1 MRIRYASL
9 LALLMLCSS
18 IVPIRAQY
26 PAQCDT
32 RKDCIFNAVQSTVTS
47 GRNAHFIETQV
58 APTKAQQ
65 TALTVEM
72 WAKIERQPGK
82 KVFVAGLWGPLQDF
96 NDQWLLSIDQ
106 QDQLTF
112 EINGDV
118 TRLGAADNT
127 IARASFTEFYDKWT
141 HIAGVF
147 DGGSSSVT
155 LYINGVAVAGPSTNA
170 AYPATYLKGMERGD
184 LTTQF
189 GSCNALADDANLY
202 RTLKGFMDEI
212 RVWSRAKS
220 ATDVLCQKDRSL
232 NGNEAG
238 LELYYRCNEPVNNVV
253 QICDATGKN
262 RPGLLR
268 AGASNQ
274 RSDRVAPRT
283 MTVTPSVVN
292 DTLRCDSTWTMTFR
306 IQDTSACGSSVTM
319 RVRGPDAGSFKISQT
334 SATLV
339 PGQPIDVTVTYNG
352 VNVGYFLDTLEIR
365 PTDRCGLPVTFIKL
379 NLTRLTELAYS
390 RSSIL
395 FDTLY
400 VGCITKTT
408 IDSTVTICN
417 TSDILGN
424 PRTVTVTN
432 ILGKDPAS
440 YRVMNVTFPLQ
451 LAPGQCTT
459 LVIRSFVRD
468 TTADYTDTLRIYSD
482 DRCQKTPGRISI
494 TGRTQEVIAIKN
506 PGGTRRIDN
515 INFSPACPGTLSN
528 PVYYVWEN
536 LTLAPIS
543 IDTIIVPKDFTHYRV
558 RFPNVLQPKTG
569 YAPIAVRFRPLAP
582 GIVRDSIIIRTKI
595 QGCDIE
601 RKIYVNGRG
610 YDNKVEW
617 ELNSQIDFG
626 DAIVGQQTQLNVR
639 AVNRSTIDTMN
650 VSLYVEKGDA
660 FQLVQTGRRILPGE
674 TVNIPVI
681 FRPTDSLEYIDRLC
695 LFETRCYAVDCIE
708 LRGRG
713 IMETFRFSPLVMETQ
728 NVVACGAENDTVYVV
743 NLSNTP
749 QTISNVTLTNPSGK
763 FSVVSPALPWTTF
776 TVPARDSIPF
786 VMRYTP
792 ADVTRDRADRA
803 YIDFESAN
811 KAKWQVQ
818 LIGTSATPKIFVT
831 QLTSFGTV
839 EVGDRRR
846 AKVAIENT
854 SSMPIRIDSLAIA
867 AGFIMVD
874 TSRAIPAMLNP
885 RDSIVVEIEFVPT
898 GNANYSGA
906 IRAFSSQPCAIAGS
920 GQLEGRGIIVE
931 LESALSLI
939 NFGYVRPCECTS
951 RMLPL
956 LNGSLVHP
964 MTVDSIW
971 FDSTGITG
979 ARPQFFTWK
988 SVYSPN
994 GTLPFTIP
1002 PDTRDTVFITFCP
1015 NTPADAAKLD
1025 VRATI
1030 NVMARG
1036 SGWSKTTQTFLAGK
1050 RSLTF
1055 SPSPLAVQFP
1065 YGVVDVVSPVPQ
1077 MIKVK
1082 IPDFST
1088 NPYQDDV
1095 VIDSI
1100 SFLPDERV
1108 FLVANTIPT
1117 GWPIRITPGD
1127 SLTIELRQRPRAPRD
1142 YEAKMVIH
1150 YSKPCRGGDTTVL
1163 VKGGGFAQP
1172 KGLAFAFDLT
1182 RMEQDTFNM
1191 YSCDTL
1197 TVPVYSSITIDASV
1211 VDMKMRVN
1219 FDTTQLRLLEVTS
1232 PLLGRTC
1239 TTQTGSITFNPT
1251 IVTAPSPYGGTDVTC
1266 KNFCGVDSLS
1276 PFMYAR
1282 FVTVANNRVD
1292 SPLTIDSIDFDTE
1305 DVILYR
1311 LVASGERGRIIA
1323 RKSEI
1328 AFPSTLE
1335 FDSVRVLD
1343 CVDRTM
1349 TVVNVGDVTN
1359 TLDSLLSLP
1368 EFMTIVSTVPA
1379 LADSVRPGDSA
1390 IVTVRFCPQRED
1402 TVMSDVVAVSSV
1414 PCDTRDTTMVSGL
1427 GFAPELDV
1435 FTMATQ
1441 TFFVPTP
1448 ISAAIGDT
1456 ITIPVMI
1463 DKDIQAVYGR
1473 DTFWLNGLDFDVEVT
1488 HDKRSLKYI
1497 GLASQAEPNTTVTAV
1512 PGLIQLAIRDADTVR
1527 SGPLVALRF
1536 VTAVPEFDQTQISVA
1551 ARGFLSNDL
1560 QFLDIVPRDTSTP
1573 FVTTGQCNITV
1584 VKFSDAGSPM
1594 VDVRPNPVAGDA
1606 TVLFRMYET
1615 TEVTASIVDASG
1627 RMVRQLLD
1635 GSVRLVG
1642 GEYALRLTTDDLP
1655 AGVYTLR
1662 LDAGVFSSVKP
1673 FVIVK

>member
-1 MRIRYASL
+1 MRIRYHLFL
-9 LALLMLCSS
+9 LQICLLLLPAA
-18 IVPIRAQY
+18 VQAQF

-47 GRNAHFIETQV
+47 GRNAHFIEVQS

-65 TALTVEM
+65 TALTVEL
-72 WAKIERQPGK
+72 WAKIERQAGK

-96 NDQWLLSIDQ
+96 NDQWLVSIDE
-106 QDQLTF
+106 QDRLTF

-127 IARASFTEFYDKWT
+127 VAQASFSEYYDTWT

-147 DGGSSSVT
+147 DGGSASVT
-155 LYINGVAVAGPSTNA
+155 LYINGVAVAGPVTNTT
-170 AYPATYLKGMERGD
+170 YPATYLKGMERGD

-189 GSCNALADDANLY
+189 GSCNSLADDANLY

-212 RVWSRAKS
+212 RVWSRAKT
-220 ATDVLCQKDRSL
+220 ANDVMCQKDRSL

-268 AGASNQ
+268 AGASNKT
-274 RSDRVAPRT
+274 SDRASPRK

-306 IQDTSACGSSVTM
+306 IQDTSVCGSSVTM
-319 RVRGPDAGSFKISQT
+319 RVRGPEAGAFTLSQT

-339 PGQPIDVTVTYNG
+339 PGQPIDVTVTYRG

-365 PTDRCGLPVTFIKL
+365 PTDRCGLPVTFVRL

-390 RSSIL
+390 RSFIR

-400 VGCITKTT
+400 VGCVNQSS
-408 IDSTVTICN
+408 IDSTVTLCN
-417 TSDILGN
+417 TSDVLGN
-424 PRTVTVTN
+424 PREMTVTN

-440 YRVMNVTFPLQ
+440 YRVMNVTFPLK

-482 DRCQKTPGRISI
+482 DRCQKTPGMIAI
-494 TGRTQEVIAIKN
+494 IGRTQEVIAIKN
-506 PGGTRRIDN
+506 PGGTARIDR

-536 LTLAPIS
+536 LTLAPIT

-569 YAPIAVRFRPLAP
+569 YQPLAVRFRPTAP
-582 GIVRDSIIIRTKI
+582 GVVRDSIIIRTKI

-617 ELNSQIDFG
+617 ELDTRVDFG

-650 VSLYVEKGDA
+650 VSLYVEKGEA
-660 FQLVQTGRRILPGE
+660 FSLISTGRRILPGE
-674 TVNIPVI
+674 TVNIPVV
-681 FRPTDSLEYIDRLC
+681 FRPIDDIEYIDRLC

-713 IMETFRFSPLVMETQ
+713 ILETFRFSPLVMETE
-728 NVVACGAENDTVYVV
+728 NVVACGSGLDTVYIV
-743 NLSNTP
+743 NLTNTP
-749 QTISNVTLTNPSGK
+749 QTISNVVLNNPSGK
-763 FSVVSPALPWTTF
+763 FSAVKPATPWTTF
-776 TVPARDSIPF
+776 TIPARDSLPF
-786 VMRYTP
+786 EIRYTP
-792 ADVTRDRADRA
+792 NDVTRDRADRA
-803 YIDFESAN
+803 YISFESSN
-811 KAKWQVQ
+811 QAKWQVQ
-818 LIGTSATPKIFVT
+818 LIGTSATPKLFVT
-831 QLTSFGTV
+831 ALTAFGTV

-854 SSMPIRIDSLAIA
+854 SSMPVRVDSLAIA
-867 AGFIMVD
+867 NGFIMVD
-874 TSRAIPAMLNP
+874 TSRVVPTILNP

-898 GNANYSGA
+898 GNANYNGS
-906 IRAFSSQPCAIAGS
+906 IRAFSSDPCAINAS
-920 GQLEGRGIIVE
+920 GQLQGRGIIVE
-931 LESALSLI
+931 LENALSLI

-979 ARPQFFTWK
+979 GRPQFFSWK
-988 SVYSPN
+988 SIYSPN

-1015 NTPADAAKLD
+1015 NTPADAARLD

-1030 NVMARG
+1030 HVKARG
-1036 SGWSKTTQTFLAGK
+1036 SGWAKTTETFLAGK

-1055 SPSPLAVQFP
+1055 SPAPLAVQFP
-1065 YGVVDVVSPVPQ
+1065 YGVVDVISPVPQ
-1077 MIKVK
+1077 TVKVR
-1082 IPDFST
+1082 IPDFT
-1088 NPYQDDV
+1088 VNPYQDEV

-1100 SFLPDERV
+1100 TFMPDERV
-1108 FLVANTIPT
+1108 FLVVNPPASSFPM
-1117 GWPIRITPGD
+1117 RIKPGEEL
-1127 SLTIELRQRPRAPRD
+1127 SIELRQRPRAPRD

-1150 YSKPCRGGDTTVL
+1150 YSQPCRGGDTTVL

-1172 KGLAFAFDLT
+1172 KGLAFAFDLA
-1182 RMEQDTFNM
+1182 RMETDTFNM

-1197 TVPVYSSITIDASV
+1197 TVPVYSSILIDASV
-1211 VDMKMRVN
+1211 VDMKMRMN
-1219 FDTTQLRLLEVTS
+1219 FDSTQLRLVDITS
-1232 PLLGRTC
+1232 PVLGRTC
-1239 TTQTGSITFNPT
+1239 TAQTGGIAFSPSVI
-1251 IVTAPSPYGGTDVTC
+1251 TAPSPYGGINVTC

-1282 FVTVANNRVD
+1282 FVTVANNRVN

-1311 LVASGERGRIIA
+1311 LVASGEKAVVIA
-1323 RKSEI
+1323 RKSEV
-1328 AFPSTLE
+1328 AFPTGLA
-1335 FDSVRVLD
+1335 FDSVRVLS
-1343 CVDRTM
+1343 CVDRTL
-1349 TVVNVGDVTN
+1349 TIVNVGDVTN
-1359 TLDSLLSLP
+1359 TLDSLLDLP
-1368 EFMTIVSTVPA
+1368 EFVTLVSTVPA
-1379 LADSVRPGDSA
+1379 LRDSVRPGDSA
-1390 IVTVRFCPQRED
+1390 SITLRFCPQRED
-1402 TVMSDVVAVSSV
+1402 TVVSDIIAVSSA
-1414 PCDTRDTTMVSGL
+1414 PCDTRDTTTVSGL
-1427 GFAPELDV
+1427 GYAPELELSM
-1435 FTMATQ
+1435 MATN
-1441 TFFVPTP
+1441 TFYLPNP
-1448 ISAAIGDT
+1448 LGGAIGDT
-1456 ITIPVMI
+1456 ITIPVMVER
-1463 DKDIQAVYGR
+1463 DIEATYGG
-1473 DTFWLNGLDFDVEVT
+1473 TTYWLNGLNFDVDVV
-1488 HDKRSLKYI
+1488 HDKRSLKFI
-1497 GLASQAEPNTTVTAV
+1497 GIASQAEPNMTVTSV
-1512 PGLIQLAIRDADTVR
+1512 PGMVQLALRGVDTVR
-1527 SGPLVALRF
+1527 SGPLASLRF
-1536 VTAVPEFDQTQISVA
+1536 VVTVPELEQTSVA
-1551 ARGFLSNDL
+1551 VSARGFLSDSL
-1560 QFLDIVPRDTSTP
+1560 QFIDIVPKDATTP

-1584 VKFSDAGSPM
+1584 MKFSDAGSPM
-1594 VDVRPNPVAGDA
+1594 VDVRPNPVSGDA
-1606 TVLFRMYET
+1606 TVVFRMQET
-1615 TEVTASIVDASG
+1615 VGVTASIVDAAG
-1627 RMVRQLLD
+1627 RTVRQLLD

-1642 GEYALRLTTDDLP
+1642 GEYALRMSTDDLP
-1655 AGVYTLR
+1655 AGVYSLR

-1673 FVIVK
+1673 FIIVK